1 MFQAFTDN
9 SWECSSRIRLNT
21 RRANGPVERMS
32 VDRVTKQIYEGRRI
46 SQMGHTTIA
55 ATFLTIVIYLL
66 IQHQSQCYAHA
77 TSSNSESAT
86 SNGVSIGGSQRGA
99 RGRSL
104 LLASRSSGPQ
114 QYMRAH
120 LTPIESPA
128 DVMSDFLI
136 DDEDVIDFNK
146 RQSDDY
152 GHMRFGKRGEQ
163 FDDYGHMRFGR
174 SLD

>member
-1 MFQAFTDN
+1 MKRLKPCSHDLAN
-9 SWECSSRIRLNT
+9 CSWFVDLRAQPFPRHVVYST
-21 RRANGPVERMS
+21 RVADGS
-32 VDRVTKQIYEGRRI
+32 RRI

>member
-1 MFQAFTDN
+1 M
-9 SWECSSRIRLNT
+9 
-21 RRANGPVERMS
+21 
-32 VDRVTKQIYEGRRI
+32 GRT
-46 SQMGHTTIA
+46 SIA

-86 SNGVSIGGSQRGA
+86 SNGVSIGGSQRAA

-104 LLASRSSGPQ
+104 LLAPRNSGPQ

-128 DVMSDFLI
+128 DMMSDFLI
-136 DDEDVIDFNK
+136 DDEDVIDLNK